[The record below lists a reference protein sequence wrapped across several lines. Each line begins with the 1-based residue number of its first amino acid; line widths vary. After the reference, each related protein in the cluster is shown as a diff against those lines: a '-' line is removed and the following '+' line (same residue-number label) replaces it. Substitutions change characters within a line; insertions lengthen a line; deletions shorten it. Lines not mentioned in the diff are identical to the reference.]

1 MLILTGYASVF
12 NAPYEVYGGPPMG
25 WTETI
30 DRRAFDQ
37 TLSEKP
43 DLHLLINHEGMPLA
57 RTKSGTLQLSADNHG
72 LKVTAQLDRSDP
84 DVQRIEPKMQRGDMN
99 EMSFRVP
106 RSQAGVERKRHSAPH
121 HRDQPRQGGCV
132 PRELRRQPGN
142 VGPTDRSLEMF
153 TPREQASSIYNFV
166 RSMGRAKVRGADMD
180 EVDRDRLAMLD
191 RAEGTITRA
200 IGTPRILAV
209 EPGDEQLEQMLR
221 HVATIRD
228 ALQPT

>member
-99 EMSFRVP
+99 EMSFAFCVLKQVWSENDTQRRITEISLDKGDVSLVNFGANP
-106 RSQAGVERKRHSAPH
+106 ATSA
-121 HRDQPRQGGCV
+121 Q
-132 PRELRRQPGN
+132 L
-142 VGPTDRSLEMF
+142 
-153 TPREQASSIYNFV
+153 I
-166 RSMGRAKVRGADMD
+166 GA
-180 EVDRDRLAMLD
+180 
-191 RAEGTITRA
+191 
-200 IGTPRILAV
+200 
-209 EPGDEQLEQMLR
+209 
-221 HVATIRD
+221 
-228 ALQPT
+228 

>member
-1 MLILTGYASVF
+1 MQRVESYGLRGLLGEPRRGSDISRRTATMRRPNPLFNDEYEQRGRAGHFEYRAEGDVLILTGYASVF
-12 NAPYEVYGGPPMG
+12 NAPYDVYGGPPMG

-99 EMSFRVP
+99 EMSFAFRVLKQVWSENDTQRRITEISLDKGDVSLVNFGANP
-106 RSQAGVERKRHSAPH
+106 ATSA
-121 HRDQPRQGGCV
+121 Q
-132 PRELRRQPGN
+132 L
-142 VGPTDRSLEMF
+142 
-153 TPREQASSIYNFV
+153 I
-166 RSMGRAKVRGADMD
+166 GA
-180 EVDRDRLAMLD
+180 
-191 RAEGTITRA
+191 
-200 IGTPRILAV
+200 
-209 EPGDEQLEQMLR
+209 
-221 HVATIRD
+221 
-228 ALQPT
+228 